1 MISQYVASGDN
12 IKIIKSDELSWI
24 DIERPSKEDIY
35 GLRDVFPFHELDLED
50 CLSRVQLPKIDE
62 YPDYLFMVLH
72 FPLFNKKT
80 KLTVSSQLCVFVGSD
95 YLVTVHSGN
104 LRPLVR
110 LFNECEKNAEL
121 FSKMMAE
128 RSSGMLMYRI
138 LDVLVDYCF
147 PIVYKLNAMID
158 SLEEQ
163 IFDSRDK
170 TVVRNLSLLRRDILA
185 YRRITRPQIGLFEIL
200 EKNQFTVLG
209 NVNTGVYF
217 GDLADHMRRLWAD
230 LEDLKEVIE
239 GLHDTHASLIS
250 NNTTETMRVLTI
262 IATIVLPLTVVS
274 GLYGMNVEPLPFKDT
289 GAGFW
294 VVLGTMGF
302 IASAM
307 VIFFK
312 IRRWL

>member
-1 MISQYVASGDN
+1 MSTKYTASSENVRVLEADGF
-12 IKIIKSDELSWI
+12 SWI
-24 DIERPSKEDIY
+24 NIERPSQDDVY
-35 GLRDVFPFHELDLED
+35 GLRAAFPFHELDLED

-80 KLTVSSQLCVFVGSD
+80 QLTVSSQVSIFTGAN
-95 YLVTVHSGN
+95 YIVTVHTGN

-110 LFNECEKNAEL
+110 LFNECERDPQL
-121 FSKMMAE
+121 SSHLLTS
-128 RSSGMLMYRI
+128 RTSGMLLYRI

-147 PIVYKLNAMID
+147 PIVYKLNSMVD

-163 IFDSRDK
+163 IFDSRNRN
-170 TVVRNLSLLRRDILA
+170 VVRDISFLRRDILA
-185 YRRITRPQIGLFEIL
+185 YRRITRPQIQLFEIL
-200 EKNQFTVLG
+200 EKSQFSVMG
-209 NVNTGVYF
+209 NVNTDVYF

-250 NNTTETMRVLTI
+250 NNTTESMRVLTI

-274 GLYGMNVEPLPFKDT
+274 GLYGMNVEPLPFSDT

-294 VVLGTMGF
+294 VVVAAMAL
-302 IASAM
+302 IATAM
-307 VIFFK
+307 LLFFK

>member
-1 MISQYVASGDN
+1 MINQYVASGDN
-12 IKIIKSDELSWI
+12 IKIIESDGLSWI
-24 DIERPSKEDIY
+24 DIERPSQEDIY
-35 GLRDVFPFHELDLED
+35 GLRDIFPFHELDLED
-50 CLSRVQLPKIDE
+50 CLSKVQLPKIDE

-80 KLTVSSQLCVFVGSD
+80 KLTVSSQLCVFVGSN

-110 LFNECEKNAEL
+110 LFNECQKDPKL
-121 FSKMMAE
+121 LSKMMAE
-128 RSSGMLMYRI
+128 QSSGMLMYRI

-163 IFDSRDK
+163 IFDSKDK
-170 TVVRNLSLLRRDILA
+170 SVVRNLSLLRRDILA

-239 GLHDTHASLIS
+239 LW
-250 NNTTETMRVLTI
+250 NTNHLFQSYMYF
-262 IATIVLPLTVVS
+262 
-274 GLYGMNVEPLPFKDT
+274 LYNQLYQ
-289 GAGFW
+289 
-294 VVLGTMGF
+294 
-302 IASAM
+302 
-307 VIFFK
+307 FF
-312 IRRWL
+312 L

>member
-1 MISQYVASGDN
+1 MISEYIASSDHVR
-12 IKIIKSDELSWI
+12 IIESDDLSWI
-24 DIERPSKEDIY
+24 NIERPNAGDIY
-35 GLRDVFPFHELDLED
+35 GLKDVFPFHELDLED

-62 YPDYLFMVLH
+62 YPNYLFTVLH

-80 KLTVSSQLCVFVGSD
+80 KLTVSSQVSVFTGSN
-95 YLVTVHSGN
+95 YVITVHSGN

-110 LFNECEKNAEL
+110 LFNECEKDAQ
-121 FSKMMAE
+121 FRATMMVE
-128 RSSGMLMYRI
+128 QSSGMLMYRI

-163 IFDSRDK
+163 IFDSKDK
-170 TVVRNLSLLRRDILA
+170 NLVRNISLLRRDILA

-200 EKNQFTVLG
+200 EKTQYSQLG
-209 NVNTGVYF
+209 NVDTGVYY

-230 LEDLKEVIE
+230 LDDLKEVIE
-239 GLHDTHASLIS
+239 GLHDTHSSLIS
-250 NNTTETMRVLTI
+250 NSTTETMRVLTI

-294 VVLGTMGF
+294 FVLGTMGF

-307 VIFFK
+307 ILFFK

>member
-1 MISQYVASGDN
+1 MFTGANYV
-12 IKIIKSDELSWI
+12 
-24 DIERPSKEDIY
+24 
-35 GLRDVFPFHELDLED
+35 
-50 CLSRVQLPKIDE
+50 
-62 YPDYLFMVLH
+62 
-72 FPLFNKKT
+72 
-80 KLTVSSQLCVFVGSD
+80 
-95 YLVTVHSGN
+95 VTVHSGN
-104 LRPLVR
+104 LRPLIR
-110 LFNECEKNAEL
+110 LFNECEKNSEL
-121 FSKMMAE
+121 RNQMMAD

-158 SLEEQ
+158 TLEEQ

-170 TVVRNLSLLRRDILA
+170 SVVRNISLLRRDILA

-200 EKNQFTVLG
+200 EKSQFSVLG
-209 NVNTGVYF
+209 NLNTGVYF

-239 GLHDTHASLIS
+239 GLHDTHAALIS

-274 GLYGMNVEPLPFKDT
+274 GLYGMNVEPLPFK
-289 GAGFW
+289 GSGVGFW
-294 VVLGTMGF
+294 IVLGTMGF